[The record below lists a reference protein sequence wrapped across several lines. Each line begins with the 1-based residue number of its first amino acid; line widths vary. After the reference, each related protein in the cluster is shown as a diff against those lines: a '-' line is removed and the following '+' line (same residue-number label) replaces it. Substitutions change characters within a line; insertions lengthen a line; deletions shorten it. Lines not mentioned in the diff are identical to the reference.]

1 MLLLLS
7 RYLELDETNFKQLQT
22 HALSIGLMRFKTIY
36 NKKKLSQSGEFES
49 MTVKCDICTFSMEFS
64 FRSEQTAVSGGSGV
78 NVLLSP

>member
-1 MLLLLS
+1 MKQI
-7 RYLELDETNFKQLQT
+7 FKQLQT

-36 NKKKLSQSGEFES
+36 NKKIYISQSGEFES